1 MDTRSFINRETALG
15 RLSDAIAIN
24 PIKEIPVATS
34 THHRW
39 IDIAPEQLNP
49 LMTRQYV
56 VGANTMLAR
65 LVLKKGA
72 QVPMHNHMNEQISQ
86 VVAGSLIFRI
96 EGNEVTVRAGEV
108 LCIPPH
114 VPHEVIALE
123 DSVALDI
130 FNPPRQD
137 WIDGNDAYLR
147 SAEPTAGA
155 K

>member
-1 MDTRSFINRETALG
+1 MT
-15 RLSDAIAIN
+15 
-24 PIKEIPVATS
+24 VATS

-39 IDIAPEQLNP
+39 TDIKPEQLNS

-72 QVPMHNHMNEQISQ
+72 HVPLHNHMNEQISH
-86 VVAGSLIFRI
+86 VIAGSLTFLL
-96 EGNEVTVRAGEV
+96 EGKEVTMRAGEV

-123 DSVALDI
+123 DSVAMDI

-137 WIDGNDAYLR
+137 WIDGDDAYLR
-147 SAEPTAGA
+147 SAEPATRA

>member
-1 MDTRSFINRETALG
+1 MPG
-15 RLSDAIAIN
+15 
-24 PIKEIPVATS
+24 S

-39 IDIAPEQLNP
+39 ADIEPEQMNP
-49 LMTRQYV
+49 LTTRQYV

-72 QVPMHNHMNEQISQ
+72 HVPEHHHMHEQISH
-86 VVAGSLIFRI
+86 VVEGSLNFLL
-96 EGNEVTVRAGEV
+96 EGKTVTVSAGEI

-137 WIDGNDAYLR
+137 WIDGDDAYLR
-147 SAEPTAGA
+147 SGEPA
-155 K
+155 KEG